1 MTAIAQPRRALA
13 LALVTALGASA
24 PADPAAAQAAVTS
37 FQVIRLNYAPAQPTP
52 GLDLRPGRHLLQ
64 LQGTS
69 TGGYE
74 GLLRGPR
81 NEIIA
86 ERIALRANSGCA
98 AGAPSSAVL
107 RTHSL
112 PGQPDLNV
120 LGIEIGNTAGGCPLR
135 GTLPTMGL
143 TKAEKPDVSASD
155 ECDEPVVGGMW
166 STTAPETD
174 DSSQS
179 CSIEDWDPPIAVPRP
194 DLKPGHRVN
203 LAGRDFL
210 WVERARLQASEAI
223 GFRDGRCLFSY
234 AYTVENV
241 GRARSGETEGSMLL
255 QQRYGL
261 QLDASVVASLP
272 PGGTQRIQGQLALPP
287 GIWQVFAHVDSSA
300 QVVEWNGRNNARSL
314 IVEIAGTCASSP
326 Q

>member
-24 PADPAAAQAAVTS
+24 PADPAAGQAAVTS

-52 GLDLRPGRHLLQ
+52 GLDLRPGRYLLQ

-81 NEIIA
+81 NEIVE
-86 ERIALRANSGCA
+86 ERISFSASSGCIAGVPNSA
-98 AGAPSSAVL
+98 ALS
-107 RTHSL
+107 THSL
-112 PGQPDLNV
+112 LGQPDLNM
-120 LGIEIGNTAGGCPLR
+120 LGIEIGNAAGACSLR
-135 GTLPTMGL
+135 GALPAMGL
-143 TKAEKPDVSASD
+143 TRTEKPRVSASD
-155 ECDEPVVGGMW
+155 ECDEPVVGGIW

-179 CSIEDWDPPIAVPRP
+179 CNIEDWDPPIAVPRP

-210 WVERARLQASEAI
+210 WIERARLQASEAI
-223 GFRDGRCLFSY
+223 GFRDGRCVFNY

-241 GRARSGETEGSMLL
+241 GRARSGATDGSMLL
-255 QQRYGL
+255 EQRFGL
-261 QLDASVVASLP
+261 QLDASVLASLP

-300 QVVEWNGRNNARSL
+300 QVVEWNGQNNARSL